1 MYKAVQTV
9 IAENNSAW
17 AGFPAFETAV
27 QSLTDKITLLEQSGY
42 NQAFATVGVS
52 ALRDAKREAAAVR
65 FQAIA
70 SSITAFAVV
79 SNRPELIE
87 QMKISK
93 WDLLQGPAV
102 RMLQRLDLI
111 IAKATENLGDLAP
124 YAIDQTVL
132 DELIATRDELNTLLT
147 SPRQAIVSR
156 KTTTAQLTV
165 LSRDIN
171 NLIKLRIDNLMEMI
185 KFEHPDFFAAYK
197 NARVVVDLRSRHSG
211 NEGDIPEEPDDGN
224 PF

>member
-27 QSLTDKITLLEQSGY
+27 QQLTDKITLLEQSGY

-52 ALRDAKREAAAVR
+52 ALRDAKREAAADR

-70 SSITAFAVV
+70 SSITAYAVV
-79 SNRPELIE
+79 SNKPELIE

-93 WDLLQGPAV
+93 WDLLQGSAV
-102 RMLQRLDLI
+102 RMLQRVDLI
-111 IAKATENLGDLAP
+111 IAKATEHLGELAP

-132 DELIATRDELNTLLT
+132 DELITTRDELNTLLT

-171 NLIKLRIDNLMEMI
+171 DMIKLRLDNLMEMI
-185 KFEHPDFFAAYK
+185 KFEHPEFFAAYQ
-197 NARVVVDLRSRHSG
+197 NARIIVDTRGRKR
-211 NEGDIPEEPDDGN
+211 GDGGSSNTLGYEE
-224 PF
+224 